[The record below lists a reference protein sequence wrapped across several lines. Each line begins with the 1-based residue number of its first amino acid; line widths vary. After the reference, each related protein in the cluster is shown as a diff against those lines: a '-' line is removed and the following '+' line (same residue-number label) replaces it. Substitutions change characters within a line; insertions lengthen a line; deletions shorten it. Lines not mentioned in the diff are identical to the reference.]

1 MRAGNP
7 PLSWGQASAMV
18 SLGGPRCCRPPSV
31 VDLLLLLLLFV
42 KYYDAASIILFG
54 VI

>member
-31 VDLLLLLLLFV
+31 VDLLLLLLFV
-42 KYYDAASIILFG
+42 KYYDAASIVLFD